1 MGVLGGGNVPTR
13 SFQREGHSL
22 VGGVEGRALAG
33 FQGSALN
40 PSEEPT
46 TTEAKPVVIVG
57 YNRKPFFFSGDWLRT
72 PLADWN
78 CLFFSTSF
86 CKCSFKSLHPP

>member
-1 MGVLGGGNVPTR
+1 MDFLRFYFP
-13 SFQREGHSL
+13 FFFLHWL
-22 VGGVEGRALAG
+22 M
-33 FQGSALN
+33 
-40 PSEEPT
+40 
-46 TTEAKPVVIVG
+46 G

-86 CKCSFKSLHPP
+86 CKYSFKSLHPP